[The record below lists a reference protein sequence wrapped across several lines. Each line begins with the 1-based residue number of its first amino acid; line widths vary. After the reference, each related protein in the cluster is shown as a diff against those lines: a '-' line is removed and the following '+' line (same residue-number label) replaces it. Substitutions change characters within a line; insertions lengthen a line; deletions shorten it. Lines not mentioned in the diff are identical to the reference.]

1 MIIYCYKPGY
11 ANRGEVE
18 EAHPAAAVIKT
29 VCGGWA
35 VFETY
40 EDYETW
46 RRQK

>member
-1 MIIYCYKPGY
+1 MVIYCYKPGY

-18 EAHPAAAVIKT
+18 DAHPAAAVIKA